1 MAEYATPFE
10 YFAPNIGAAG
20 RQREADVEGAQ
31 ARNAFLRWQFQQKQQ
46 EVMEMFRAQQ
56 AAGQSVERLRQ
67 PAPMLP
73 PPPGAMQ
80 GPMPPHVGQASVP
93 MQLPGGIPMPP
104 QAAPMAPAAP
114 AGLPQAPS
122 GVAAPPAAPIQP
134 YQTLPRPAREPL
146 GGQPAPMGEVAP
158 PPP

>member
-31 ARNAFLRWQFQQKQQ
+31 ARNAFLRWQLQQKQQ

-67 PAPMLP
+67 PPPMLP

-80 GPMPPHVGQASVP
+80 GPMPPQVGQGSVP
-93 MQLPGGIPMPP
+93 MQQPMQQPGGIPMPP
-104 QAAPMAPAAP
+104 QARASLSRAWR
-114 AGLPQAPS
+114 
-122 GVAAPPAAPIQP
+122 I
-134 YQTLPRPAREPL
+134 T
-146 GGQPAPMGEVAP
+146 
-158 PPP
+158 